1 MINGMGQKEVTILI
15 EDLSIWMVLT
25 IDYLVINSRLCMYLN

>member
-25 IDYLVINSRLCMYLN
+25 IDYLVINSTLCMYLN

>member
-25 IDYLVINSRLCMYLN
+25 IDYLVINSILCMYLN